1 MKATTAAVFTFLLCV
16 AYSASAEPALKIV
29 RVVDLNEVQ
38 CLAENVYHEARGES
52 IAGMLAVALVVKNRV
67 ENVRYPNTY
76 CDVIKEG
83 PVRESWKTRSKPFLD
98 QSERIYY
105 PVRHRCQFSWYCDG
119 RSDTIRKTG
128 NKLWERTYTIARAVI
143 QGVVYD
149 FTDGSTHYHADYV
162 SPSWAKKYERVTSI
176 EQHIFYR
183 AKDVGK

>member
-1 MKATTAAVFTFLLCV
+1 MKATTAVFTFLLCV

-83 PVRESWKTRSKPFLD
+83 PVRES
-98 QSERIYY
+98 
-105 PVRHRCQFSWYCDG
+105 
-119 RSDTIRKTG
+119 
-128 NKLWERTYTIARAVI
+128 
-143 QGVVYD
+143 
-149 FTDGSTHYHADYV
+149 
-162 SPSWAKKYERVTSI
+162 
-176 EQHIFYR
+176 
-183 AKDVGK
+183 